1 MGKSYDNEIVESEVS
16 MAIERVLIGP
26 YTATW
31 DPSTGKVDISSPPAN
46 FVDLGA
52 VVEDSPT
59 LTVTKTKYQLELG
72 LPKALQY
79 EAIIGV
85 KGEMVVSVYGKS
97 NIIAEYAS
105 GTDAVTIGTFGNRV
119 AYGRTTINKFAI
131 LGVADF
137 VDGTQVVH
145 YFQKVSVKPDYVEAI
160 KPDQVGIM
168 ALGFDC
174 YSQISTIHGSERI
187 VGERVYFEA

>member
-1 MGKSYDNEIVESEVS
+1 MGKSYDNAITESEVS
-16 MAIERVLIGP
+16 LAIERILIGP

-31 DPSTGKVDISSPPAN
+31 DPSLGKINISSPPSGFA
-46 FVDLGA
+46 DLGA

-59 LTVTKTKYQLELG
+59 LSITKTKYQLELG

-85 KGEMVVSVYGKS
+85 KGELAISVYGKS
-97 NIIAEYAS
+97 NAIAQYCS
-105 GTDAVTIGTFGNRV
+105 GTDIVTLGTFGTRM
-119 AYGRTTINKFAI
+119 AYGRTTIKKFAV

-145 YFQKVSVKPDYVEAI
+145 KFQEMSIKPEYQEAI
-160 KPDQVGIM
+160 KPDQVGILS
-168 ALGFDC
+168 LGFDA
-174 YSQISTIHGSERI
+174 YSQISTIHGNERI
-187 VGERVYFEA
+187 VGERIYFV

>member
-1 MGKSYDNEIVESEVS
+1 MAKSYDNEIVEAEVS
-16 MAIERVLIGP
+16 LAIERVLIGP

-31 DPSTGKVDISSPPAN
+31 NPSAGKIDIGTPPN
-46 FVDLGA
+46 GFVDLGA

-59 LTVTKTKYQLELG
+59 LTITREKYQLELG
-72 LPKALQY
+72 LPRALQY

-85 KGEMVVSVYGKS
+85 KGEMTLSVYGKS
-97 NIIAEYAS
+97 NAIARYAA
-105 GTDAVTIGTFGNRV
+105 GTDVVTIGTFGTRV
-119 AYGRTTINKFAI
+119 AYGKTTINKFAI

-145 YFQKVSVKPDYVEAI
+145 YFKELSVKPEYTEAI

-168 ALGFDC
+168 ALGFDA
-174 YSQISTIHGSERI
+174 YSHISTIHGSERI
-187 VGERVYFEA
+187 VGERIYFVA